1 MKKKLTQLFQLTNNQ
16 QAVIALTIAA
26 ILTAFLQRI

>member
-1 MKKKLTQLFQLTNNQ
+1 MKKKIPQLLQLTNNQ
-16 QAVIALTIAA
+16 QAVIALIVAA

>member
-16 QAVIALTIAA
+16 QAVIALTVAA
-26 ILTAFLQRI
+26 VLTAFLQRI

>member
-16 QAVIALTIAA
+16 QAVIALIIAA
-26 ILTAFLQRI
+26 ILTAFLQSI

>member
-1 MKKKLTQLFQLTNNQ
+1 MQKKIHQLLQFNNNQ

-26 ILTAFLQRI
+26 ILTAFLQSI

>member
-1 MKKKLTQLFQLTNNQ
+1 MKKKQHQLFRLTNNQ
-16 QAVIALTIAA
+16 QAAVALIIAA

>member
-1 MKKKLTQLFQLTNNQ
+1 MQKKIPQLFRLTNNQ
-16 QAVIALTIAA
+16 QAVIALIIAA

>member
-16 QAVIALTIAA
+16 QAVIALTVAA

>member
-1 MKKKLTQLFQLTNNQ
+1 MKKKIAQLFRLTNNQ
-16 QAVIALTIAA
+16 QAVIALIIAA